1 MALSMNRTACN
12 ANKKGGLFSRPR
24 LRGKDLNLRPLG
36 YEPNELPLLHPA
48 MMVFIICRIE
58 GSSTA
63 QKLHRNRWRCR
74 YGQTTED
81 FKGCEVGN
89 YRERDCRW
97 GCTDPI
103 DSRHQE

>member
-48 MMVFIICRIE
+48 VFIHYTVLDGGRQWGRTARI
-58 GSSTA
+58 GVNPA
-63 QKLHRNRWRCR
+63 KKPRRRCV
-74 YGQTTED
+74 YGRTRHVEWS
-81 FKGCEVGN
+81 EVGN
-89 YRERDCRW
+89 LGRGRCWRRW
-97 GCTDPI
+97 SGCA
-103 DSRHQE
+103 